1 MRPRPRRGAALLR
14 PFSATSH
21 HRAGSASV
29 TRPSL
34 LLSAGEASGD
44 MYAARLAA
52 ALKQRADLE
61 IFGMGGPQ
69 MRAAGVDI
77 VTDYSEVAVVGITE
91 ILSHLPSLLR
101 AMRRL
106 VNEAERRR
114 PAFAILTDFPGFHL
128 RLARKLKYRG
138 IKNIYYIC
146 PQFWAWRPWRV
157 RIVRRRFAR
166 ALCIFPFE
174 EKFYG
179 DAGVPVKFIGHPLV
193 GAVHASL
200 DRAAFCHEQ
209 NLDPQKPV
217 VTILPGSR
225 AAELRQH
232 LPIIREA
239 AQRIFRESQAQF
251 VLAAAP
257 ETNLASLRETWPAE
271 LPVKIVVGRTYN
283 ALASADAAI
292 VSSGTATIEA
302 ALLDV
307 PMVVIYRVTPLTAAL
322 AKPLVR
328 TPFFSMVNLIAG
340 KRAVPELIQNDFTPE
355 RVSAEV
361 LRLLNDQSAREAI
374 RRDLAEV
381 RHRLGPPGAI
391 DRAADAI
398 LQLLG
403 TEHGTPATLRGNA
416 N

>member
-1 MRPRPRRGAALLR
+1 MTP
-14 PFSATSH
+14 
-21 HRAGSASV
+21 
-29 TRPSL
+29 PSL

-44 MYAARLAA
+44 MYAARLAI
-52 ALKQRADLE
+52 ALRQRADLA

-69 MRAAGVDI
+69 MHAAGVDI
-77 VTDYSEVAVVGITE
+77 VVDNSEVAVVGITE

-106 VNEAERRR
+106 VSAAEGRR

-128 RLARKLKYRG
+128 RLARKLKSRN
-138 IKNIYYIC
+138 IKNIYFIC

-157 RIVRRRFAR
+157 RIVRRRFAQ

-174 EKFYG
+174 EKFYA

-193 GAVHASL
+193 GAVQASL
-200 DRAAFCHEQ
+200 DRASFCRQE
-209 NLDPQKPV
+209 NLDPQKKII
-217 VTILPGSR
+217 TILPGSR
-225 AAELRQH
+225 ASELRQH

-239 AQRIFRESQAQF
+239 CQLIHRQAQPQF

-257 ETNLASLRETWPAE
+257 GADLPGLRESWPAD
-271 LPVKIVVGRTYN
+271 LPLKVVVNQTYN
-283 ALASADAAI
+283 ALAAADAAI
-292 VSSGTATIEA
+292 VSSGTATVEA

-307 PMVVIYRVTPLTAAL
+307 PMVVVYRVTPLTALL

-328 TPFFSMVNLIAG
+328 TPFFSMVNLIAE
-340 KRAVPELIQNDFTPE
+340 KRAVPELIQTDFTPANVATE
-355 RVSAEV
+355 ILGL
-361 LRLLNDQSAREAI
+361 LRDQPARDAL

-381 RHRLGPPGAI
+381 RRRLGPPGAI

-398 LQLLG
+398 LAQMAL
-403 TEHGTPATLRGNA
+403 
-416 N
+416 